1 MTVTDELE
9 VSYHLSSKELSQK
22 LDNDDLLCL
31 PLFVTLVL
39 ADNYKKI
46 EKRYLVITARLFQLT
61 SSTALLLAVE
71 IKPFRRDNY

>member
-1 MTVTDELE
+1 MGMTVTDELE

-22 LDNDDLLCL
+22 VVDLLCL
-31 PLFVTLVL
+31 LLFVTLVL